1 MTAGGGGAEGQS
13 SGRGY
18 LPIYMA
24 QIPLFRGLFRSD
36 LRARAA
42 FAEGAG
48 IHRILPEAVAIPV
61 DRDDL
66 QALVRWAAANH
77 LALVPRGAGSSM
89 GGGAVGQGVIVDLTA
104 MQPRLLEVD
113 AGNRVART
121 SGAVTV
127 TQLNEAAGRHGLRM
141 PVEPSSAR
149 FATLAGMV
157 ACNAAGART
166 LKHGAVR
173 SWVRG
178 LQVVTADG
186 ESGWIRRGE
195 SLPPRPPA
203 PPALARFETTV
214 APRLR
219 ANAAA
224 ILASYPRTTK
234 NSSGYALDQW
244 LATGDIVDLLVGS
257 EGTLA
262 FITEIEWRLEPV
274 PPARSAVRLALNHLD
289 DLGDAVAALRRL
301 DPSAIEL
308 LDRTFLDLVRQARG
322 SVALPGLPPFA
333 EAVLLVEF
341 ERPNEASARGAAG
354 DAVRAVTP
362 WSADVET
369 ALTPEQE
376 ERLWSLRHAASPILT
391 SLSERYRSTQL
402 IEDGCVPVAR
412 LGEYLRGLR
421 AAASAQGV
429 EVVIFGH
436 AGDGHVHVNVLTDL
450 EKPDW
455 KERVTALFETVS
467 ETVIQLGGTVA
478 GEHGV
483 GRLRSG
489 LLERQYGAA
498 TVTAFAEVKRA
509 FDPDGIMNPG
519 VLLPPRPPAPPV
531 ASLKFGAGAERLP
544 DDVARGLREIERTGG
559 YARDRLTLADPVAD
573 PQPPS
578 TS

>member
-1 MTAGGGGAEGQS
+1 MLGGGGAGGQS
-13 SGRGY
+13 ALREWLAFLYICHPQPS
-18 LPIYMA
+18 L
-24 QIPLFRGLFRSD
+24 RGLFRAD

-42 FAEGAG
+42 YAEGAG
-48 IHRILPEAVAIPV
+48 IHRIVPEAIALPA
-61 DRDDL
+61 DLDDL
-66 QALVRWAAANH
+66 KALVRWAAEH
-77 LALVPRGAGSSM
+77 RIALVPRGAGSSM
-89 GGGAVGQGVIVDLTA
+89 GGGAVGAGVIVDLTA
-104 MQPRLLEVD
+104 MQPRRLEVD
-113 AGNRVART
+113 AGSRIAWT

-178 LQVVTADG
+178 LQLVTADG
-186 ESGWIRRGE
+186 ESGWIHR
-195 SLPPRPPA
+195 SSSPPPC
-203 PPALARFETTV
+203 PPALARFHSTV
-214 APRLR
+214 APGLR

-224 ILASYPRTTK
+224 ILASYPHTAK
-234 NSSGYALDQW
+234 NAAGYALNAW
-244 LATGDIVDLLVGS
+244 LESGEAVDLLVGS

-262 FITEIEWRLEPV
+262 FITGIEWRLEPV

-308 LDRTFLDLVRQARG
+308 LDRTFLDLVRQSRG
-322 SVALPGLPPFA
+322 SDALPGLPPSA

-341 ERPNEASARGAAG
+341 ERANEASARGAA
-354 DAVRAVTP
+354 DEAVRAVAP

-391 SLSERYRSTQL
+391 SLSERYRSAQL
-402 IEDGCVPVAR
+402 IEDGCVPVDR
-412 LGEYLRGLR
+412 LGEYLRRLR
-421 AAASAQGV
+421 AAASAHGV

-450 EKPDW
+450 ERPDW
-455 KERVTALFETVS
+455 KERATALFESVS
-467 ETVIQLGGTVA
+467 ATVIELGGTVA

-483 GRLRSG
+483 GRLRAE

-498 TVTAFAEVKRA
+498 TVAAFGEVKQA
-509 FDPDGIMNPG
+509 FDPDGILNPG

-531 ASLKFGAGAERLP
+531 AKLKFGADAERLP
-544 DDVARGLREIERTGG
+544 DDIARSLRGIERTGG
-559 YARDRLTLADPVAD
+559 YARPRLTIADQD
-573 PQPPS
+573 PDTQPPS
-578 TS
+578 AS

>member
-1 MTAGGGGAEGQS
+1 MS
-13 SGRGY
+13 R
-18 LPIYMA
+18 PVD
-24 QIPLFRGLFRSD
+24 FRGLFRSD

-48 IHRILPEAVAIPV
+48 IHRILPEAVAVPA
-61 DRDDL
+61 DLDDL
-66 QALVRWAAANH
+66 KVLVRWAGVHRA
-77 LALVPRGAGSSM
+77 ALVPRGAGSSM
-89 GGGAVGQGVIVDLTA
+89 GGGAIGNGIIVDLTTMA
-104 MQPRLLEVD
+104 PRRLEID
-113 AGNRVART
+113 AIRRVAWT
-121 SGAVTV
+121 SGSVTV
-127 TQLNEAAGRHGLRM
+127 TELNAAAGRHGLRM

-149 FATLAGMV
+149 FATLGGMV

-186 ESGWIRRGE
+186 ESGWVHRNS
-195 SLPPRPPA
+195 SLPLGPSA
-203 PPALARFETTV
+203 PLPLLRQFESDC
-214 APRLR
+214 APKLR
-219 ANAAA
+219 AHADA
-224 ILASYPRTTK
+224 IRASYPRTAK
-234 NSSGYALDQW
+234 NAAGYALDAW
-244 LATGDIVDLLVGS
+244 LGSGDAVDLLVGS

-262 FITEIEWRLEPV
+262 FITGIEWRLEPV

-322 SVALPGLPPFA
+322 SDALPGLPPSA

-341 ERPNEASARGAAG
+341 ERANEASARGAAG
-354 DAVRAVTP
+354 DAVRAVAP

-391 SLSERYRSTQL
+391 SLSERYRSAQL
-402 IEDGCVPVAR
+402 IEDGCVPVDR
-412 LGEYLRGLR
+412 LGEYLRSLR
-421 AAASAQGV
+421 AAASAHGV

-455 KERVTALFETVS
+455 KERATALFESVS
-467 ETVIQLGGTVA
+467 ETVIALGGTVA

-483 GRLRSG
+483 GRLRGG

-498 TVTAFAEVKRA
+498 TVAAFGEVKRA
-509 FDPDGIMNPG
+509 FDPDGILNPG
-519 VLLPPRPPAPPV
+519 VLLPARPPVRPSAF
-531 ASLKFGAGAERLP
+531 LKFGAEAERLP
-544 DDVARGLREIERTGG
+544 DDIARALRDIERTGG
-559 YARDRLTLADPVAD
+559 YARPRLTIADQGSD
-573 PQPPS
+573 TQPPS
-578 TS
+578 AS